1 MPKVALVHDWLTGMR
16 GGEKVLLSLLRLYPD
31 APIHTLLH
39 VQGSVAPEIEARPIH
54 TTFVQRLPGVAR
66 RYRHYLP
73 LFPSAVESMDL
84 SGYDLVISTSHCV
97 VKGVKARP
105 GARHLCYCFTPMRY
119 VWDRYADYFGPG
131 RAGLV
136 TRLVMGAVAPYL
148 RRWDRH
154 TASRVHRF
162 AADSDYVA
170 ARIRR
175 LYGRD
180 ADVVYPPVDT
190 EFFTPG
196 PDAPGSYDLVVSA
209 LAPYK
214 RIDLVLDAYRGSGWP
229 VRIAGFGPEAARLK
243 AMAPPEARFLGQVTD
258 EALRELYRGA
268 RAVLM
273 PGIEDFGIVPVEAMA
288 CGRPV
293 VVYAEGG
300 GTETVVDG
308 ETGLFF
314 HEASPQALRRV
325 VDSLRAVRFNTRALR
340 DRAEAFSQAVF
351 ENRFKAFA
359 EKALAEPPSPR
370 SC

>member
-1 MPKVALVHDWLTGMR
+1 VPNVALVHDWLTGMR

-39 VQGSVAPEIEARPIH
+39 VKGTVAREIEARPIH

-73 LFPSAVESMDL
+73 LFPAAVESMDL
-84 SGYDLVISTSHCV
+84 GAYDLVISTSHCV
-97 VKGVKARP
+97 AKGVKVRA
-105 GARHLCYCFTPMRY
+105 GARHLSYCFTPMRY

-148 RRWDRH
+148 RRWDRR

-162 AADSDYVA
+162 AADSAYVA

-175 LYGRD
+175 HYGRD
-180 ADVVYPPVDT
+180 SEVVYPPVDT
-190 EFFTPG
+190 AFFTPG
-196 PDAPGSYDLVVSA
+196 LDEPGSYDLVVSA

-229 VRIAGFGPEAARLK
+229 LRIAGFGPEAARLQ

-258 EALRELYRGA
+258 EALLELYRGA

-273 PGIEDFGIVPVEAMA
+273 PGVEDFGIVPVEAMA

-300 GTETVVDG
+300 GVETVLDG

-314 HEASPQALRRV
+314 HEPSPAALRRV
-325 VDSLRAVRFNTRALR
+325 VDSLKTLRFNTRALR
-340 DRAEAFSQAVF
+340 ARAEAFSRAVF
-351 ENRFKAFA
+351 EGRFKAFV
-359 EKALAEPPSPR
+359 EKALAEPPS